1 MALDQ
6 QDNKRCPYCGHKMI
20 MVQREFIVGMM
31 GYLECFSCGYCDE
44 DSSWYNPDYDFSD
57 PDEEWNDRCM
67 KKTSR

>member
-1 MALDQ
+1 
-6 QDNKRCPYCGHKMI
+6 
-20 MVQREFIVGMM
+20 MVEQEFITGRR

-44 DSSWYNPDYDFSD
+44 NSAWHDPGYDFHD